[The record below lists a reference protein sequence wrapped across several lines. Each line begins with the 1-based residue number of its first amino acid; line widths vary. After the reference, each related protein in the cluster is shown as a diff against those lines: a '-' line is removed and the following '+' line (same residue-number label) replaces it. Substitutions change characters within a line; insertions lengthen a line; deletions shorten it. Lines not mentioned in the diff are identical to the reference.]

1 MSEMEMR
8 IAKMT
13 DRIAKAESDGESDTP
28 LEMVDQ
34 AIDNMIASAMVIDKY
49 LPKVKVDNVPQKAAV
64 DSIRELMDEAIA
76 PYLADIAQAAQIFGD

>member
-1 MSEMEMR
+1 MSEMETR

-13 DRIAKAESDGESDTP
+13 DRVAKKEDEGESDTP

-34 AIDNMIASAMVIDKY
+34 AIDTMIAAAMVIEKY
-49 LPKVKVDNVPQKAAV
+49 LPDVKTDNVPQKAAV
-64 DSIRELMDEAIA
+64 DTIKELMDEAIA